1 MSKINPDLLEVFL
14 KNEMLQLMPKSFT
27 IKKASKLTGLP
38 EEEIKIFYLNVRSR
52 ITKEAINR
60 GIVYLLISS
69 IFTFVG
75 YKSLV
80 EESSTYFLIGMFF
93 LGVSGILTAIGYFIL
108 AIKGKSK

>member
-1 MSKINPDLLEVFL
+1 MSKINPGALEAFL
-14 KNEMLQLMPKSFT
+14 KSEMLQLKLKSFT

-38 EEEIKIFYLNVRSR
+38 KEEIMISYLNVRSK
-52 ITKEAINR
+52 ITKESINR

-69 IFTFVG
+69 IFAFVG

-108 AIKGKSK
+108 AMKGKSK